1 MSEQPPQ
8 QPNNFDVQPPN
19 GQPLQPLS
27 PEALTQRTAE
37 ATLHKLEAEAK
48 LVDVQLQQAQRAN
61 EAATRE
67 ARAWHTR
74 YSFVPPPQLALQ
86 AVGAGIVLVLVFFTL
101 LFR

>member
-37 ATLHKLEAEAK
+37 ATLQKLEAEAK
-48 LVDVQLQQAQRAN
+48 LVDVQLQQAQRY
-61 EAATRE
+61 
-67 ARAWHTR
+67 W
-74 YSFVPPPQLALQ
+74 FVPAFRAL
-86 AVGAGIVLVLVFFTL
+86 GAGMILAFA
-101 LFR
+101 